1 MSIVLVGGMDR
12 LGEKYH
18 KEAKKQGMRL
28 QIFSQ
33 ADNNMAGRIKAADA
47 VVIFTNKV
55 SHQARNEAFSA
66 AKKLGITGNQHY
78 SRRGRVSHKD
88 YQQQQTDNDKIA
100 KITDIK

>member
-18 KEAKKQGMRL
+18 DEARRFGMDL

-33 ADNNMAGRIKAADA
+33 AGQKMETKIKNAEA

-55 SHQARNEAFSA
+55 SHQARNKAFNEAKRQGVPVFMHHSCGVCTLRECLRCLEIIGLQGNPGS
-66 AKKLGITGNQHY
+66 KK
-78 SRRGRVSHKD
+78 
-88 YQQQQTDNDKIA
+88 
-100 KITDIK
+100 

>member
-33 ADNNMAGRIKAADA
+33 ADNNMACRIKAADA

-55 SHQARNEAFSA
+55 SHQARHEAFSA
-66 AKKLGITGNQHY
+66 AKKLGIPVFMHHACG
-78 SRRGRVSHKD
+78 VSTLRECLNYLSLMGESQK
-88 YQQQQTDNDKIA
+88 KELAI
-100 KITDIK
+100 